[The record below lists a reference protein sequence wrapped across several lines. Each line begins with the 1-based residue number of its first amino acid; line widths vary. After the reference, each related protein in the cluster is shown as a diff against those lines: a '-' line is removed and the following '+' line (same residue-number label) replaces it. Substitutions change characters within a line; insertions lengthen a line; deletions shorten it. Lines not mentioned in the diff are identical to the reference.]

1 MANHCVQYNHKL
13 LHCTEANVI
22 DTELS
27 ESVEN
32 GDSREADN
40 VLTQFRWCSQEILDR
55 RKKYDKTSYCLFCGA
70 AQMHIIFFVSMNKED
85 ERIIV
90 SMDVSLIVFDIL
102 QCKVVILDTFAHFSH
117 PTPVWRPL
125 LWCSRSN
132 FATSFRFNKL
142 EVWCYC
148 TVKIA

>member
-40 VLTQFRWCSQEILDR
+40 VLTQFR
-55 RKKYDKTSYCLFCGA
+55 
-70 AQMHIIFFVSMNKED
+70 
-85 ERIIV
+85 
-90 SMDVSLIVFDIL
+90 
-102 QCKVVILDTFAHFSH
+102 
-117 PTPVWRPL
+117 
-125 LWCSRSN
+125 
-132 FATSFRFNKL
+132 
-142 EVWCYC
+142 
-148 TVKIA
+148 